1 MSFKFQLS
9 IALAIVGCTLAF
21 SAGPADA
28 DTVFISGPTS
38 VTIPEDHMPYGFSY
52 NLINANGTGFSWT
65 ITPGADPGLGDFDDL
80 DPTLTRFEHASPDCG
95 FPGGCAFNGIFASF
109 PPDISGGHSNEDV
122 DSEQTSVTLT
132 ITYDTAL
139 ATNLSVSLTTVV
151 TVTDPGFVPV
161 PGPIAGAGLPGLIL
175 AGAGL
180 LGWWRRR
187 KRIA

>member
-38 VTIPEDHMPYGFSY
+38 ITIPDDGKPYGATY
-52 NLINANGTGFSWT
+52 HLINANGTGFSWT
-65 ITPGADPGLGDFDDL
+65 VDSITGDPDFGDFL
-80 DPTLTRFEHASPDCG
+80 DFNVTRFEPGSPDCADR
-95 FPGGCAFNGIFASF
+95 GCVFQGIFASF
-109 PPDISGGHSNEDV
+109 PPQIGSEDV
-122 DSEQTSVTLT
+122 VAVQTSLTLT
-132 ITYDTAL
+132 VTYDTAL
-139 ATNLSVSLTTVV
+139 ASNLSVSLTTVV

-161 PGPIAGAGLPGLIL
+161 PGPIAGAGLPGLIF
-175 AGAGL
+175 ASAGL

-187 KRIA
+187 KTA